1 MLAQHVQHAEEPLRG
16 EDLVGLGG
24 TGTGGQHVQPVG
36 GAFHNAVAIVEFRHA
51 ADGHRQVVRQRF
63 FRLQTLEDLGMKEEV
78 LPFLEAVR
86 AGGGGKQ
93 AVEGGGELMSE
104 RFDHRLQLHG
114 ADVVQ
119 ILAQPLAAPRRLL
132 EGVGQPRLGEAELVD
147 EQTAEAVMLLALR

>member
-1 MLAQHVQHAEEPLRG
+1 ME
-16 EDLVGLGG
+16 
-24 TGTGGQHVQPVG
+24 
-36 GAFHNAVAIVEFRHA
+36 
-51 ADGHRQVVRQRF
+51 
-63 FRLQTLEDLGMKEEV
+63 EEV

-86 AGGGGKQ
+86 AGGGGEQ

-104 RFDHRLQLHG
+104 RFDHRFQFHG

-147 EQTAEAVMLLALR
+147 EQAAEAVVLLALR